1 MRIFVA
7 VVIMVLAIAIAVL
20 PHFYT
25 CQYSGRDITTATG
38 MHVPM
43 KCNWSAQA
51 EIAVGLPLLAVGT
64 MMLFS
69 RRKESTAF
77 LSIMGVILG
86 IAVILIPEKLIGVCS
101 SQMPCN
107 TVMEPSILA
116 MGSVVVAVS
125 LAGTVVSLASKQKQ
139 L

>member
-1 MRIFVA
+1 
-7 VVIMVLAIAIAVL
+7 
-20 PHFYT
+20 
-25 CQYSGRDITTATG
+25 
-38 MHVPM
+38 M

-51 EIAVGLPLLAVGT
+51 EIAVGLPLLAAGT
-64 MMLFS
+64 IMLFS